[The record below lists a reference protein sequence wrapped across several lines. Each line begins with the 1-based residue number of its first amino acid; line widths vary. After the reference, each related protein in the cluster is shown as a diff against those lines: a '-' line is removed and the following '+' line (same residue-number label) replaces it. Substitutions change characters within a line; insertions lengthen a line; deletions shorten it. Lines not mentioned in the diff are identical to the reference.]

1 MMTWLPS
8 GSLVLVLS
16 ATLFSIPDC
25 VAAEAPAPYVK
36 IIFPADGIKLDAK
49 VLDRVDY
56 DVVPGPGGDHLH
68 LYVDGKE
75 AGILRK
81 LSGSHPLEPMNPAA
95 HTLCIKVV
103 NKAHVPIGVEQ
114 CNKVTVE

>member
-1 MMTWLPS
+1 MINRFLSGGMALALP
-8 GSLVLVLS
+8 
-16 ATLFSIPDC
+16 AALFSISTC
-25 VAAEAPAPYVK
+25 VAAEAPAPYAK
-36 IIFPADGIKLDAK
+36 IIFPADGVKLDAK
-49 VLDRVDY
+49 TLDRVDY
-56 DVVPGPGGDHLH
+56 DVAPGASGDHIH

-81 LSGSHPLEPMNPAA
+81 LSGSHPLEPMSPGA

-114 CNKVTVE
+114 CNKVSVE